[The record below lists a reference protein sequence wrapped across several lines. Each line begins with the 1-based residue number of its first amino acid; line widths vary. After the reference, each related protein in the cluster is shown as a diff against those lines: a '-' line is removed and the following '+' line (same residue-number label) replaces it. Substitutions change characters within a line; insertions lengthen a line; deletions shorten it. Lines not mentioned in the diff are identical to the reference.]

1 MNEDEL
7 SLELQFDDFIDVK
20 EAFKTPEDKSKSEE
34 LEQPITIDPM
44 EDLRNAVKNSEK
56 EEDKEEDKKVEV
68 KEESEKEEDEDITED
83 QKATFQQVVDLREI
97 GALFL
102 PDEYEVETL
111 EKAIQDSEVFRNKV
125 AVNTVFESIPD
136 AEIPGIGNAKDLF
149 AYLYEHKGK
158 SVEDF
163 KNNFGV
169 SSFDPAKFDLEK
181 ESDRKKILDIFFTEK
196 GFTEVKKAKMIDKI
210 FEDVED
216 EQEAKDAL
224 DELTTMSAK
233 RRAEHLQELQEQEI
247 LKEREAQE
255 TFNALSGIL
264 EKNDIVGGF
273 PIGKDEK
280 PKALNSLYKQVNV
293 GGKGMTDFNFRL
305 NNVVLQ
311 QPELTIALSAFL
323 NTLSQDE
330 KGKVFFDLSKFERK
344 EKTKAVRNLKEEVS
358 RVISG
363 KRKMT
368 SSSNEDRRKDGF
380 KWDSVVDYSELL

>member
-68 KEESEKEEDEDITED
+68 QEEVEKDEDEDITED
-83 QKATFQQVVDLREI
+83 QKAIFQQVVDLREM

-125 AVNTVFESIPD
+125 AVNTVFDSIPD

-216 EQEAKDAL
+216 EQEAKDAM

-233 RRAEHLQELQEQEI
+233 RRAEHLQELQEQEV

-264 EKNDIVGGF
+264 EKNDVVGGF

-293 GGKGMTDFNFRL
+293 GGKVMTDFNFRL

-344 EKTKAVRNLKEEVS
+344 EKTKVVSNLKQIAG
-358 RVISG
+358 RVQAGS
-363 KRKMT
+363 KRFT
-368 SSSNEDRRKDGF
+368 SSAEDTMDKKGKF
-380 KWDSVVDYSELL
+380 KWDSVVDFNDL